1 MTHPHLLV
9 ETDGAVRTITL
20 NNPSR
25 LNAQTPS
32 LWRALA
38 EEARTV
44 PEEVRVVVLRGAG
57 ASFSAGIDVA
67 LFTPDGLPGEESVI
81 DLARGDAEE
90 IEAGIAAYQEGFV
103 SWASVPA
110 IVVAQVHGHAI
121 GGGFQLALAADLRV
135 VADDAR
141 LAMRETSHGIV
152 PDLGGTKPLV
162 DLVGYARALE
172 ICATGRVV
180 TGEEAGRLGI
190 ANVVAPPDGL
200 DEATARLVTSLLAA
214 PAAALRAL
222 KPLLRAAGDDDL
234 AAQSVRERQTQVH
247 LLQGLVA
254 ALGG

>member
-9 ETDGAVRTITL
+9 ETDGPVRTITL
-20 NNPSR
+20 DNPSR

-32 LWRALA
+32 LWRALG
-38 EEARTV
+38 EEARSL
-44 PEEVRVVVLRGAG
+44 PEDVRVVVLRGSG

-81 DLARGDAEE
+81 DLARGDAAA

-110 IVVAQVHGHAI
+110 VVIAQVHGHAI

-190 ANVVAPPDGL
+190 ANVVAPAADL
-200 DEATARLVTSLLAA
+200 EAATDRLVASLLAA
-214 PAAALRAL
+214 PPAALRAL
-222 KPLLRAAGDDDL
+222 KPLLRAAGDHDL
-234 AAQSVRERQTQVH
+234 AGQGVRERQSQVH
-247 LLQGLVA
+247 LLKGLMS

>member
-20 NNPSR
+20 DNPSR

-38 EEARTV
+38 DEARSL
-44 PEEVRVVVLRGAG
+44 PEDVRVVVLRGSG
-57 ASFSAGIDVA
+57 SSFSAGIDVA

-81 DLARGDAEE
+81 DLARGSAEE

-103 SWASVPA
+103 SWASVSA
-110 IVVAQVHGHAI
+110 IVIAQVHGHAI

-172 ICATGRVV
+172 ICATGRIV

-190 ANVVAPPDGL
+190 ANVVAPADEL
-200 DEATARLVTSLLAA
+200 DATTGRLVTSLLAA
-214 PAAALRAL
+214 PTAALRAL

-234 AAQSVRERQTQVH
+234 AGQSVRERQTQVH
-247 LLQGLVA
+247 LLKGLVA

>member
-32 LWRALA
+32 LWRALSD
-38 EEARTV
+38 EARSL
-44 PEEVRVVVLRGAG
+44 PDDVRVVVLRGSG

-67 LFTPDGLPGEESVI
+67 LFTPDGLPGEESVL
-81 DLARGDAEE
+81 DLARGSAQQ

-110 IVVAQVHGHAI
+110 IVIAQVHGHAI

-135 VADDAR
+135 VADDAK

-162 DLVGYARALE
+162 DLVGFARALE
-172 ICATGRVV
+172 ICGTGRVV
-180 TGEEAGRLGI
+180 TGGEAGRLGI
-190 ANVVAPPDGL
+190 ANVVAPAAEL
-200 DEATARLVTSLLAA
+200 DAATGRLVAGLLAA
-214 PAAALRAL
+214 PTAALRAL

-234 AAQSVRERQTQVH
+234 AGQSVRERQTQVH
-247 LLQGLVA
+247 LLKGLVSA
-254 ALGG
+254 MGG

>member
-38 EEARTV
+38 EEARSL
-44 PEEVRVVVLRGAG
+44 PDEVRVVVLRGAG
-57 ASFSAGIDVA
+57 PSFSAGIDVA
-67 LFTPDGLPGEESVI
+67 LFTADGLPGEESVI
-81 DLARGDAEE
+81 DLARGSAEQ

-103 SWASVPA
+103 SWAAVPA
-110 IVVAQVHGHAI
+110 VVIAQVHGHAI

-135 VADDAR
+135 VADDAK

-162 DLVGYARALE
+162 DLVGYSRALE
-172 ICATGRVV
+172 ICGTGRIVS
-180 TGEEAGRLGI
+180 GEEAGRLGL
-190 ANVVAPPDGL
+190 ANVVAPEAGL
-200 DEATARLVTSLLAA
+200 EEATGRLVAGLLAA
-214 PAAALRAL
+214 PAAALAAL
-222 KPLLRAAGDDDL
+222 KPLLRAAGDHDL
-234 AAQSVRERQTQVH
+234 AAQGVRERQTQVH
-247 LLQGLVA
+247 LLKGLVA
-254 ALGG
+254 GLGG